1 VSSWP
6 IILAVAGDSEGTFEL
21 AGIGEVEIW
30 GLLLLV
36 GSSFV
41 ATNLDNLVL
50 LVVMLGADAQSRAA
64 VILGF
69 LTSAICVLCISAIG
83 AVIGAN
89 LDPGLIGYM
98 GLAPLLMGVYLLY
111 KLFRGDKPDQPS
123 EDDSSSGAQASG
135 LLGSFLLMFSNSG
148 DSVAIFFPLLAE
160 SGRDALLWIV
170 SAFLLC
176 ALLWSALAWLIADQP
191 RIARRI
197 EQVGEKL
204 VPWIMIGAGLY
215 ILLDTGT
222 DTLL

>member
-1 VSSWP
+1 M
-6 IILAVAGDSEGTFEL
+6 
-21 AGIGEVEIW
+21 AGIGEIEIW

-36 GSSFV
+36 GSSFIF
-41 ATNLDNLVL
+41 TNLDNLVL
-50 LVVMLGADAQSRAA
+50 LVVMLGSDAQSRAA

-69 LTSAICVLCISAIG
+69 LASAICVLCICAIG

-98 GLAPLLMGVYLLY
+98 GLAPLLMGVYLLF
-111 KLFRGDKPDQPS
+111 KLFRGDKPDHPC
-123 EDDSSSGAQASG
+123 EGDHNRGGQAAG

-176 ALLWSALAWLIADQP
+176 ALLWSVLAWRIADQP

-197 EQVGEKL
+197 EKVGEKL
-204 VPWIMIGAGLY
+204 VPWVMIGAGLY
-215 ILLDTGT
+215 ILFDTGT

>member
-1 VSSWP
+1 M
-6 IILAVAGDSEGTFEL
+6 AGL
-21 AGIGEVEIW
+21 GEIEIW

-50 LVVMLGADAQSRAA
+50 LVVMLGADVQNRAA
-64 VILGF
+64 VTLGF
-69 LTSAICVLCISAIG
+69 LASAICVLCVSAIG
-83 AVIGAN
+83 AVLGAN

-98 GLAPLLMGVYLLY
+98 GLAPVLMGVYLLI
-111 KLFRGDKPDQPS
+111 KLLWDDKPDRPS
-123 EDDSSSGAQASG
+123 KSDSSPGGQASG
-135 LLGSFLLMFSNSG
+135 LLGSFLLMASNSG

-160 SGRDALLWIV
+160 SERDALLWIV

-176 ALLWSALAWLIADQP
+176 ALLWAVLAWHIADQP
-191 RIARRI
+191 RIAQRI
-197 EQVGEKL
+197 EKVGEKL
-204 VPWIMIGAGLY
+204 VPWIMIAAGLY

>member
-1 VSSWP
+1 M
-6 IILAVAGDSEGTFEL
+6 
-21 AGIGEVEIW
+21 AGIGEIEIW
-30 GLLLLV
+30 GLLLMV

-41 ATNLDNLVL
+41 FTNLDNLVL

-69 LTSAICVLCISAIG
+69 LASAICVLCICAIG

-98 GLAPLLMGVYLLY
+98 GLAPLMMGVYLLY
-111 KLFRGDKPDQPS
+111 KLFRGDKPDLPS
-123 EDDSSSGAQASG
+123 EGDHNPGAQASG
-135 LLGSFLLMFSNSG
+135 LVGSFLLMFSNSS

-170 SAFLLC
+170 STFLLF
-176 ALLWSALAWLIADQP
+176 ALLWAALAWRIADQP
-191 RIARRI
+191 LIARRI
-197 EQVGEKL
+197 EKAGEKL
-204 VPWIMIGAGLY
+204 VPWIMIGMGVY

>member
-1 VSSWP
+1 V
-6 IILAVAGDSEGTFEL
+6 
-21 AGIGEVEIW
+21 AGIGEIEIW

-50 LVVMLGADAQSRAA
+50 LVVMLGANEQSRAA

-69 LTSAICVLCISAIG
+69 LASAICVLCLSAIG

-111 KLFRGDKPDQPS
+111 KIFRGDKPGHAS
-123 EDDSSSGAQASG
+123 KDDSSPGGQASG
-135 LLGSFLLMFSNSG
+135 LLGSFLLMSSNSG

-176 ALLWSALAWLIADQP
+176 ALLWSALAWRIADQP

-204 VPWIMIGAGLY
+204 VPWIMIGMGVY

>member
-1 VSSWP
+1 M
-6 IILAVAGDSEGTFEL
+6 
-21 AGIGEVEIW
+21 AGIGEIEIL
-30 GLLLLV
+30 GLLLMV

-41 ATNLDNLVL
+41 FTNLDNLVL
-50 LVVMLGADAQSRAA
+50 LVVMLGADTQSRAA

-69 LTSAICVLCISAIG
+69 LASAICVLCICAIG

-89 LDPGLIGYM
+89 LDPGLIGYL
-98 GLAPLLMGVYLLY
+98 GLAPLMMGVYLLY
-111 KLFRGDKPDQPS
+111 KLFRGDKPDLLS
-123 EDDSSSGAQASG
+123 EGDHNPGAQASG
-135 LLGSFLLMFSNSG
+135 LVGSFLLMFSNSS

-176 ALLWSALAWLIADQP
+176 ALLWSVLAWRIADQP

-197 EQVGEKL
+197 EKVGEKL
-204 VPWIMIGAGLY
+204 VPWIMIGMGVY

>member
-1 VSSWP
+1 MRGCGV
-6 IILAVAGDSEGTFEL
+6 
-21 AGIGEVEIW
+21 AGIGEIEIW

-50 LVVMLGADAQSRAA
+50 LVVMLGADAQNRAA

-69 LTSAICVLCISAIG
+69 LASAICVLCLSAIG
-83 AVIGAN
+83 AVLGAN

-98 GLAPLLMGVYLLY
+98 GLAPLTMGVYLLY
-111 KLFRGDKPDQPS
+111 KLLRGDKPDHPS
-123 EDDSSSGAQASG
+123 TADSNTGGQASG

-176 ALLWSALAWLIADQP
+176 ALLWSALAWRIADQP
-191 RIARRI
+191 RIARQI
-197 EQVGEKL
+197 EKVGEKL

>member
-1 VSSWP
+1 M
-6 IILAVAGDSEGTFEL
+6 
-21 AGIGEVEIW
+21 AGIGEIEIW
-30 GLLLLV
+30 GLLFLV

-50 LVVMLGADAQSRAA
+50 LVVMLGADAQNRAA

-69 LTSAICVLCISAIG
+69 LAAAICVLCLSAIG

-89 LDPGLIGYM
+89 LDPGLIGYL
-98 GLAPLLMGVYLLY
+98 GLAPLLMGIYLLY
-111 KLFRGDKPDQPS
+111 KLFRGDKPDDPS
-123 EDDSSSGAQASG
+123 TGDSNSGGQVSG
-135 LLGSFLLMFSNSG
+135 LLGSFLLMSSNSG

-170 SAFLLC
+170 STFLLC
-176 ALLWSALAWLIADQP
+176 ALLWAALAWGIADQP

-197 EQVGEKL
+197 EKVGEKL
-204 VPWIMIGAGLY
+204 VPWIMIGMGVY